1 MLRFIPCLS
10 SKATQCL
17 LISNFQF
24 QVYDGIAVRMK
35 EEFASYESHKANNSG
50 SIVSGFLMTAV
61 SWKRPLFGL
70 WFDSVTHEKISGNVG
85 SYFIVETPT
94 INLIR
99 PEGHTSLQGN
109 VKDVPSMTQSGKPL
123 HDTVGPIFDILQYI
137 FIKETAHK
145 VAETSS
151 KPTTGFALLRAHQV
165 GAVSEFPS
173 NLCSNLTRIG
183 LFLRSTFIRKS
194 IWFSRETQL
203 NLSFMIIYKC
213 AYLMS
218 PMKSETGPV
227 MGGAEQMFVFETFF
241 TNVPTLVNFT
251 RAVKSDNFVAI
262 ITTIDSLFLLSS
274 ASYGLWVY
282 GHIKPQI
289 LVESLLCFAI
299 SIFVYVAALKAPI
312 ECCKM
317 IEPDLKSG
325 CPNQFIR
332 TNSYFFNGCE
342 SNLRQYLH
350 EHIPVIVYASLS
362 VLPLDALD
370 VARAPE

>member
-1 MLRFIPCLS
+1 
-10 SKATQCL
+10 
-17 LISNFQF
+17 
-24 QVYDGIAVRMK
+24 MK
-35 EEFASYESHKANNSG
+35 KEFASYESHKANNSG

-70 WFDSVTHEKISGNVG
+70 WFDSVAHEKISGNVG
-85 SYFIVETPT
+85 SYLIVETPT

-109 VKDVPSMTQSGKPL
+109 VKDVPSMTQSGK
-123 HDTVGPIFDILQYI
+123 
-137 FIKETAHK
+137 
-145 VAETSS
+145 S
-151 KPTTGFALLRAHQV
+151 
-165 GAVSEFPS
+165 
-173 NLCSNLTRIG
+173 LT
-183 LFLRSTFIRKS
+183 
-194 IWFSRETQL
+194 
-203 NLSFMIIYKC
+203 
-213 AYLMS
+213 
-218 PMKSETGPV
+218 V

-251 RAVKSDNFVAI
+251 RA
-262 ITTIDSLFLLSS
+262 
-274 ASYGLWVY
+274 
-282 GHIKPQI
+282 I

-325 CPNQFIR
+325 CPNQFTR

-362 VLPLDALD
+362 VLPLDVSVNTRYNIDFSLHD
-370 VARAPE
+370 VPKTECRELCSLQE